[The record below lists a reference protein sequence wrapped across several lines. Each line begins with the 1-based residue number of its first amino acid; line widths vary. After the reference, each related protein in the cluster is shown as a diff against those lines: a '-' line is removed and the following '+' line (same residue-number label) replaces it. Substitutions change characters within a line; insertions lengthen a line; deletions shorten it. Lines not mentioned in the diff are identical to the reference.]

1 LLDAVPSGSYL
12 VVSDTAADIVAES
25 ARRYNQ
31 RLGRVRQR
39 RRSKGE
45 FAEFFAGLDLVE
57 PGVVPLPEWRDTAT
71 PGENVPAYA
80 AIGRK
85 P

>member
-1 LLDAVPSGSYL
+1 
-12 VVSDTAADIVAES
+12 VAES

-31 RLGRVRQR
+31 RLGSVRQTR
-39 RRSKGE
+39 RTR
-45 FAEFFAGLDLVE
+45 AEFTRFFTGLDLVE
-57 PGVVPLPEWRDTAT
+57 PGVVPLPQWRA
-71 PGENVPAYA
+71 PASISQRIPAYA